1 MEYKIVNRK
10 KFEMNTVMF
19 CETMMEDVST
29 EGINDIISNNKI
41 DKATLYE
48 ASSNISYGEA
58 YNIGMEHVDA
68 LFDIT
73 YINCHGYMISEE
85 GLNIIQLTIRLNEL
99 EKNNDIE
106 ADFLNIFNCKDGHIL
121 KSSSVGGE

>member
-41 DKATLYE
+41 DKATLYK
-48 ASSNISYGEA
+48 ASSNINYSEA
-58 YNIGMEHVDA
+58 YKIGMEHVDT

-73 YINCHGYMISEE
+73 YINSYGYMISEE

-106 ADFLNIFNCKDGHIL
+106 ADFLNIFNCKDGRLL
-121 KSSSVGGE
+121 KGGVTK